1 MQSIVEDIKN
11 QFRYG
16 SMVIQ
21 LILVNIFVYVA
32 DNVVRLL
39 FLLVSKGYLYDSFA
53 DWFLFCAG
61 LDKLIYKPWSIITYM
76 FFHADLWHLGF
87 NMYALYIF
95 GQILVN
101 YIGNRK
107 ILPVFILGGIAGAL
121 LCIVM
126 FNLIPA
132 LQPNLYYPMLG
143 ASAGVMAIVLAA
155 ATLQPE
161 HELNLLFFGPVRIK
175 YIALF
180 FILLDLTTITKSNP
194 GGHIAHLGGAIF
206 GYFFIRQL
214 QQGTDWSLTFN
225 RLIEKMTV
233 FINGLIRKKNM
244 RAYTNPPKTGSTNTR
259 FTQSNSGKTPPAA
272 ANSNQEKLDSIL
284 DKIAKSGYESLS
296 REEKEFL
303 FKMSK
308 D

>member
-21 LILVNIFVYVA
+21 LILVNILVYVA
-32 DNVVRLL
+32 DNVLQLL
-39 FLLVSKGYLYDSFA
+39 FLLVGKGYAYDNLA
-53 DWFLFCAG
+53 EWFMVSAAPE
-61 LDKLIYKPWSIITYM
+61 KLILKPWSVITYM
-76 FFHADLWHLGF
+76 FLHADLWHLGF

-95 GQILVN
+95 GQIIVN
-101 YIGNRK
+101 YLGNRK
-107 ILPVFILGGIAGAL
+107 ILPVFILGGIVGAL
-121 LCIVM
+121 TCVVL
-126 FNLIPA
+126 FNFIPA
-132 LQPNLYYPMLG
+132 LQPNLYTPMLG

-161 HELNLLFFGPVRIK
+161 HELNILFIGPVRIK

-194 GGHIAHLGGAIF
+194 GGHIAHLGGAVF

-214 QQGTDWSLTFN
+214 QEGKDWSVMFNQLT
-225 RLIEKMTV
+225 EKLLV
-233 FINGLIRKKNM
+233 FFRGLLRKNTL
-244 RAYTNPPKTGSTNTR
+244 RAHPGSGNSSAKFTQNKTGRAPGAS
-259 FTQSNSGKTPPAA
+259 S
-272 ANSNQEKLDSIL
+272 SNQERLDSIL
-284 DKIAKSGYESLS
+284 DKIAQSGYESLT

>member
-21 LILVNIFVYVA
+21 LILVNILVYVA
-32 DNVVRLL
+32 DNVLQLL
-39 FLLVSKGYLYDSFA
+39 FLLVNKGYLYDNFA
-53 DWFLFCAG
+53 QWFMVSAALE
-61 LDKLIYKPWSIITYM
+61 KLVWKPWSVITYM
-76 FFHADLWHLGF
+76 FLHANLWHLGF
-87 NMYALYIF
+87 NMYALYVF
-95 GQILVN
+95 GQIIVN
-101 YIGNRK
+101 YLGNRK
-107 ILPVFILGGIAGAL
+107 ILPIFILGGIVGAL
-121 LCIVM
+121 TCVLL

-132 LQPNLYYPMLG
+132 LQSNLYTPMLG

-161 HELNLLFFGPVRIK
+161 HELNLIFLGPVRIK

-194 GGHIAHLGGAIF
+194 GGHIAHLGGAVF

-214 QQGTDWSLTFN
+214 QEGRDWSLPFN
-225 RLIEKMTV
+225 RMAEKV
-233 FINGLIRKKNM
+233 VIFVRGLFAKNNM
-244 RAYTNPPKTGSTNTR
+244 RAHTTYNTGNTNTR
-259 FTQSNSGKTPPAA
+259 YTQNKTGGRAPGASG
-272 ANSNQEKLDSIL
+272 SNQEKLDAIL
-284 DKIAKSGYESLS
+284 DKIAQSGYESLTK
-296 REEKEFL
+296 EEKEFL